1 MVLGFLDAAPFH
13 RHRANGNLMRA
24 RRFFTVSGAVV
35 ATAAL
40 AGCSSTIDSDKAESE
55 IQKGIERQSSGQI
68 PVKAVDCPDDVEAK
82 KGDTFQCTVTGDNGK
97 TGPVTVVQKDDEGN
111 VTYSGNL
118 QALVQG

>member
-1 MVLGFLDAAPFH
+1 VAA
-13 RHRANGNLMRA
+13 AL
-24 RRFFTVSGAVV
+24 
-35 ATAAL
+35 L

-55 IQKGIERQSSGQI
+55 IQKGIERRTSGQI

-97 TGPVTVVQKDDEGN
+97 TGRVTVAQRDDEGN

-118 QALVQG
+118 QELVRG